1 LDPAGIDGV
10 YAAVAPD
17 EKVISLLRDQ
27 GDRTLSVV
35 VIRPATL

>member
-10 YAAVAPD
+10 YAAVAPG
-17 EKVISLLRDQ
+17 ETVISLLRDQ
-27 GDRTLSVV
+27 GDRARSVV

>member
-27 GDRTLSVV
+27 GDRARSVV